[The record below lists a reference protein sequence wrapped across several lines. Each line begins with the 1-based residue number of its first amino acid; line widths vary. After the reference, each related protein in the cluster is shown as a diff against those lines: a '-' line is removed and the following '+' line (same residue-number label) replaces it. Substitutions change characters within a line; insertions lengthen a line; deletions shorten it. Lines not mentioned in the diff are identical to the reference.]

1 MDEKEMISSKQ
12 VAIDTKIDR
21 TEKAKKVNITYLRDK
36 DREKVKGIFHNYETR
51 GGSIKFPFRGY
62 KGDPIEWYEFTD
74 GQTYE
79 IPLGVAKHLNKN
91 CWVPSYEKM
100 ASDGTMR
107 GVSGRN
113 TGRMHVVRKVRR
125 FGFQSLEFIP
135 DEDLSMD
142 GRTMSDVVGVEI
154 R

>member
-1 MDEKEMISSKQ
+1 MENKDTALDANK
-12 VAIDTKIDR
+12 VAVDTKV
-21 TEKAKKVNITYLRDK
+21 EKTKKANINYLRDK
-36 DREKVKGIFHNYETR
+36 DREMVKGIFRNFETR

-74 GQTYE
+74 GQTYS

-91 CWVPSYEKM
+91 CWIPQYQHLNADTLK
-100 ASDGTMR
+100 
-107 GVSGRN
+107 GVAGRN
-113 TGRMHVVRKVRR
+113 TGNMHMVTKVKR

-135 DEDLSMD
+135 TEDLSMD
-142 GRTMSDVVGVEI
+142 GRPMNDIVGVEI